1 MGAFLVSYKLQAP
14 IQKNHRFIEEIK
26 RIGRCCQC
34 MESVWIVCSS
44 DTCELLRERLVKYM
58 DSDSELLVVGLKGH
72 WASNNLNGDSLE
84 WLSQNL

>member
-14 IQKNHRFIEEIK
+14 VQKYHCLVEEIQ

-34 MESVWIVCSS
+34 KEAVWIVRSS
-44 DTCELLRERLVKYM
+44 DTCELLRERLAKFI
-58 DSDSELLVVGLKGH
+58 DNDDELLIVALKGH
-72 WASNNLNGDSLE
+72 WASNYLSGDSLD